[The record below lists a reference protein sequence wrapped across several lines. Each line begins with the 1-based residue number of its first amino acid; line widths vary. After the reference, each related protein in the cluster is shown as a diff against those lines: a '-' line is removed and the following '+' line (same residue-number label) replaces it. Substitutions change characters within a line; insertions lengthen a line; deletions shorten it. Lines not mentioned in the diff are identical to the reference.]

1 MIKVHNKRDSGF
13 LFHYA
18 HFICDCLF
26 PEIICDIF
34 NYDEVI
40 RLRDITQTLG
50 NFNKIY
56 TEVKHTELLSND
68 FNNLKVNMLNY
79 DTKEKYANIISKF

>member
-1 MIKVHNKRDSGF
+1 MIKIKNNRVDGS

-40 RLRDITQTLG
+40 REKIFIVQLETLAK
-50 NFNKIY
+50 FI
-56 TEVKHTELLSND
+56 L
-68 FNNLKVNMLNY
+68 ML
-79 DTKEKYANIISKF
+79 

>member
-1 MIKVHNKRDSGF
+1 MIKVINNRSEGS

-26 PEIICDIF
+26 PEIMCDIF

-40 RLRDITQTLG
+40 RL
-50 NFNKIY
+50 
-56 TEVKHTELLSND
+56 KHNLSNTWK
-68 FNNLKVNMLNY
+68 L
-79 DTKEKYANIISKF
+79 

>member
-1 MIKVHNKRDSGF
+1 MIKVKNIRKGGCI
-13 LFHYA
+13 FHYA

-40 RLRDITQTLG
+40 REKNIHQTIG
-50 NFNKIY
+50 KFIQ
-56 TEVKHTELLSND
+56 
-68 FNNLKVNMLNY
+68 ML
-79 DTKEKYANIISKF
+79 